1 MMVRFTV
8 WRRHPVVQDAL
19 PLPMEFV
26 GLERVT
32 NMIGPWQNVRATL
45 VNAHDSASV
54 PATNMFL
61 DPRAQKTFSFGWM
74 YGIHSST
81 VSFVTFPYY
90 GTISIFFTRMF
101 GFILGSFMAVFVSKE
116 CSFFFSTSLS
126 AMTCIYCVYKL
137 SFSLENIMLRNVKQP
152 LLQHVPPTI
161 ETAK

>member
-90 GTISIFFTRMF
+90 GTISIFFLP
-101 GFILGSFMAVFVSKE
+101 GCLDSFWGHLWQCLCQKNAVFS
-116 CSFFFSTSLS
+116 SQLLS
-126 AMTCIYCVYKL
+126 AQWHVYIVCINLVSALKTSCCATWSNRYYNM
-137 SFSLENIMLRNVKQP
+137 FHRQ
-152 LLQHVPPTI
+152 
-161 ETAK
+161 

>member
-1 MMVRFTV
+1 M
-8 WRRHPVVQDAL
+8 QDAL

-90 GTISIFFTRMF
+90 GTISMFFYQDVWIHFGVIYGSVCVKRMQF
-101 GFILGSFMAVFVSKE
+101 FLLNFSQRNDMYIL
-116 CSFFFSTSLS
+116 
-126 AMTCIYCVYKL
+126 CV
-137 SFSLENIMLRNVKQP
+137 
-152 LLQHVPPTI
+152 
-161 ETAK
+161 